1 MMFSERHTSLS
12 TAKDSIHYLDHAA
25 TSWPKPPG
33 VAQAM
38 VHFLEEVGANPGR
51 SGHSLSI
58 EAARIVY
65 DTREAVASLFGADD
79 PLRVV
84 FGLNITEG
92 INLALHGLLK
102 PGDHVITSS
111 MEHNAV
117 MRPLHDLS
125 QQRVEMT
132 RILCNPD
139 GSLDPHQVALAIRP
153 NTRLI
158 ILNHASNVCGTI
170 LPVKEVGQIARS
182 NNLLFLVDTAQTA
195 GVLPINME
203 DDDIDLLA
211 FTGHKSLYGP
221 MGTGGLIIGRR
232 INPAEIRT
240 TRQGGT
246 GSRSENEI
254 QPEFLP
260 DRFESG
266 TPNAVGLAGLLSG
279 LEWLNEQGIATIRS
293 REQALCAELLVGL
306 SEISGIQIYGSQ
318 DAARQV
324 ATVAFNIRGME
335 PSTAGLRLDEEFN
348 VLSRVGLHCAPSA
361 HQILGTFP
369 TGCVRFSIGA
379 FTTLEDINQAVCA
392 VRQLTKEAA

>member
-33 VAQAM
+33 VAHAM

-58 EAARIVY
+58 ESARIVY
-65 DTREAVASLFGADD
+65 DTREAVASIFGADD

-158 ILNHASNVCGTI
+158 ILNHASNVCGRFCRSKRWGKLLVPTI
-170 LPVKEVGQIARS
+170 CSSWLTPLRQPACSPSTWKMMILIYWHLPG
-182 NNLLFLVDTAQTA
+182 
-195 GVLPINME
+195 
-203 DDDIDLLA
+203 
-211 FTGHKSLYGP
+211 
-221 MGTGGLIIGRR
+221 
-232 INPAEIRT
+232 INPYTARWE
-240 TRQGGT
+240 
-246 GSRSENEI
+246 
-254 QPEFLP
+254 PE
-260 DRFESG
+260 
-266 TPNAVGLAGLLSG
+266 A
-279 LEWLNEQGIATIRS
+279 
-293 REQALCAELLVGL
+293 
-306 SEISGIQIYGSQ
+306 
-318 DAARQV
+318 
-324 ATVAFNIRGME
+324 
-335 PSTAGLRLDEEFN
+335 
-348 VLSRVGLHCAPSA
+348 
-361 HQILGTFP
+361 
-369 TGCVRFSIGA
+369 
-379 FTTLEDINQAVCA
+379 
-392 VRQLTKEAA
+392 